1 MEIDKVI
8 NKKVLFKWIIASIL
22 SVACLIGII
31 LEIINIT
38 NLNIST
44 KTGIIHI
51 AQYCIMLISI
61 FIPMILEKFHYEVG
75 IIFWLSFYIFVFLG
89 IFVGSILNVYDK
101 FAQFDLIVHFISGLL
116 IALLAFS
123 LIPQTKNPFIILL
136 FVVSVSVLIGVL
148 WEFYEFSF
156 DYLLNLNMQRTSDPY
171 TQIPFVG
178 RSAILDTMLDLFCDF
193 IGALICGIAILILK
207 NKINKKIL
215 ITKVKP

>member
-8 NKKVLFKWIIASIL
+8 NKKILFKWIIASIL

-44 KTGIIHI
+44 KAGIIHI
-51 AQYCIMLISI
+51 VQYGIMLVSI
-61 FIPMILEKFHYEVG
+61 YIPIILEKLHYEVG
-75 IIFWLSFYIFVFLG
+75 IIVWLSFYIFIFLG

-123 LIPQTKNPFIILL
+123 LIHQTKSSLIILL

-156 DYLLNLNMQRTSDPY
+156 DYLLNLNMQRTADPY
-171 TQIPFVG
+171 TQMPFVG